1 MKRYLIPAIAVL
13 FALLSWYQPMTA
25 AAEASAEAGLT
36 RALASFAAARTLNG
50 VISVAQ
56 GTEVAVHPVGVG
68 VSLTVGEILDPVND
82 LVESLSSVLLAAS
95 VAFGIEK
102 LLLSLGAGV
111 WVSVLVTI
119 TAIAWAALFAM
130 AKAPPWLTRLT
141 LALLFVRFAIPVAL
155 IGSESVFEHLSS
167 ASYAESQASI
177 EGTSAELKSLTA
189 DTAPAETDA
198 PPTGDDGA
206 TASSGLTGWFS
217 DLGDAAQRAKD
228 GMVESVQGISAP
240 TEALR
245 AKFDSVKNL
254 AEQSVRRMIDLM
266 IIFVMQTIVTP
277 ILLLWLMYRLLMG
290 ASATFRQSA

>member
-1 MKRYLIPAIAVL
+1 MKRYLLPAIAVL

-102 LLLSLGAGV
+102 LLLSLGAGI
-111 WVSVLVTI
+111 WVSVLVTV

-130 AKAPPWLTRLT
+130 GTAPPWLTRLT

-155 IGSESVFEHLSS
+155 IGSEAVFEHLSS
-167 ASYAESQASI
+167 NSYQESQASI
-177 EGTSAELKSLTA
+177 EGTSAELKTLSA
-189 DTAPAETDA
+189 DTPPANASAPASEGET
-198 PPTGDDGA
+198 P
-206 TASSGLTGWFS
+206 ASSGLTDWLS

-228 GMVESVQGISAP
+228 GVVESVQGIAAP
-240 TEALR
+240 TEALT
-245 AKFDSVKNL
+245 AKFNTLKEL
-254 AEQSVRRMIDLM
+254 AEESVRRMIDLM

>member
-1 MKRYLIPAIAVL
+1 MKRYLPAIAVL
-13 FALLSWYQPMTA
+13 FALLSWYQPMTD
-25 AAEASAEAGLT
+25 AAEASADAGLT

-102 LLLSLGAGV
+102 LLLSLGAGI
-111 WVSVLVTI
+111 WVSLLVTV
-119 TAIAWAALFAM
+119 TALAWAALFAM

-141 LALLFVRFAIPVAL
+141 LAVLFVRFAIPLAL
-155 IGSESVFEHLSS
+155 IGSEAVFEHLSS
-167 ASYAESQASI
+167 NSYQESQAAI
-177 EGTSAELKSLTA
+177 ESTSAELKTLSA
-189 DTAPAETDA
+189 DTPPANASAPASEGET
-198 PPTGDDGA
+198 P
-206 TASSGLTGWFS
+206 ASSGLTDWLS

-228 GMVESVQGISAP
+228 GVVESVQGIAAP
-240 TEALR
+240 TEALT
-245 AKFDSVKNL
+245 AKFNALKAL
-254 AEQSVRRMIDLM
+254 AEESVRRMIDLM